1 MFGRRGNRNGIE
13 TCGNGK
19 EWKSWKPFSH
29 TSMLE
34 WLVFPEPWIFGC
46 DFQFVWDWKKN
57 ARRYSCIKVTI
68 KTKYIL
74 SAIATLEKVSCTP
87 LLKLQFI
94 HKLTASDTSKTAKK
108 ITKRW
113 YYSAAHWHLGDVLWV
128 ISPFCDFCS
137 FRFIVLLAV
146 NLCINCIFYIYICYS
161 RWDRHTYV

>member
-46 DFQFVWDWKKN
+46 DFQFVWVWKKN

-74 SAIATLEKVSCTP
+74 SAIATLGQVSCTHLSIISLYKNSSVLMFP
-87 LLKLQFI
+87 GSLSSNMWANL
-94 HKLTASDTSKTAKK
+94 AKWQLVNK
-108 ITKRW
+108 WIIVEIIWIRINEC
-113 YYSAAHWHLGDVLWV
+113 LGSCQKVFWG
-128 ISPFCDFCS
+128 
-137 FRFIVLLAV
+137 
-146 NLCINCIFYIYICYS
+146 
-161 RWDRHTYV
+161 